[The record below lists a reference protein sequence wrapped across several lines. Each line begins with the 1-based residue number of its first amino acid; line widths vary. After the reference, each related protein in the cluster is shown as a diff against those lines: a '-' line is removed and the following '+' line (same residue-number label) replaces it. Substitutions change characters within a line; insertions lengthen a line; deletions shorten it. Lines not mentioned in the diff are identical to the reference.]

1 MKTHAEEQKLLNNPI
16 LKGGEKM
23 NPIVKGEKEKQKAIS
38 TLGEAFQEV
47 FKTFKKFIYLS
58 SIHDRII
65 VSLYVLLSYCYHE
78 MNCVPFVYLYGP
90 PETGKGEV
98 LNLFNILGF
107 NPKYVIRITNAAL
120 KRVLKKK
127 KFFLLDEAHILG
139 KPEGDFMLSIF
150 LNGYKVGGDVPICAK
165 GEDDVID
172 YPVFG
177 PKAFA
182 TYVWI
187 NDPVLLS
194 RCFIIRTTIPDS
206 KNRPQQFLFAKDRK
220 SLELLA
226 DRIREFFEKSDVRE
240 RIMQAY
246 LNIEEI
252 DDIWGRA
259 QEIVR
264 GMRALARVIGEE
276 AGTNKLHDQV
286 VEIAKSYVEDRK
298 SRDLFEN
305 SDIQVIAA
313 VAIYVQARKLNE
325 DPKSFI
331 VAEKLR
337 NNVARRL
344 HRPSTFRTETLGRI
358 LKDHY
363 LFREGPKVQRV
374 QWNKIPTK
382 VPKTCYFLDYGR
394 LDKVMEPYKHLIEQ
408 SKEEPSSG
416 LAACGKPKEAEDWAD
431 EDACQEECEDKDL

>member
-1 MKTHAEEQKLLNNPI
+1 
-16 LKGGEKM
+16 M
-23 NPIVKGEKEKQKAIS
+23 NPIVKVEKEKQKAIL
-38 TLGEAFQEV
+38 TLAEAFREV
-47 FKTFKKFIYLS
+47 FTTFEKFIYLS
-58 SIHDRII
+58 SVHDRII

-78 MNCVPFVYLYGP
+78 MNSVPYVYLYGP
-90 PETGKGEV
+90 PDTGKGEV
-98 LNLFNILGF
+98 LNLFKILGF

-206 KNRPQQFLFAKDRK
+206 KNRPQQFLFAKDRN

-226 DRIREFFEKSDVRE
+226 ERIKEFFEKSDVRQ
-240 RIMQAY
+240 RIMHAY
-246 LNIEEI
+246 LNLEEI
-252 DDIWGRA
+252 DGIWGRA

-264 GMRALARVIGEE
+264 GMRGIAKVIGKEV
-276 AGTNKLHDQV
+276 GTDTLHDRV
-286 VEIAKSYVEDRK
+286 AEIAKRYVEDRK
-298 SRDLFEN
+298 SRDLFEHSN
-305 SDIQVIAA
+305 IEVIAA
-313 VAIYVQARKLNE
+313 VAIYVQARKLDQDSN
-325 DPKSFI
+325 SFI

-344 HRPSTFRTETLGRI
+344 HRSSTFRTETLGRI

-363 LFREGPKVQRV
+363 LFREDPKVKRV
-374 QWNKIPTK
+374 DWNKIPTK
-382 VPKTCYFLDYGR
+382 VPKTCYFLDYKR
-394 LDKVMEPYKHLIEQ
+394 LNRVMEPYKNLIEPP
-408 SKEEPSSG
+408 EEKPSLSG
-416 LAACGKPKEAEDWAD
+416 LAAVGKPKEAEDWAD
-431 EDACQEECEDKDL
+431 EDASQEEIEDKDL

>member
-1 MKTHAEEQKLLNNPI
+1 MNQLIKEQ
-16 LKGGEKM
+16 
-23 NPIVKGEKEKQKAIS
+23 KEKQKGIS
-38 TLGEAFQEV
+38 TLAEAFQEV

-78 MNCVPFVYLYGP
+78 MNSVPYVYLYGP
-90 PETGKGEV
+90 PDTGKGEV
-98 LNLFNILGF
+98 LNLFKILGF

-120 KRVLKKK
+120 KRVLKQR
-127 KFFLLDEAHILG
+127 KFFLLDEAHVLG

-194 RCFIIRTTIPDS
+194 RCFIIRTRMPDS
-206 KNRPQQFLFAKDRK
+206 TNRPQQFLFAKDRK

-226 DRIREFFEKSDVRE
+226 DRIRQFLEKTDVRQ

-246 LNIEEI
+246 LNLEEI
-252 DDIWGRA
+252 DGIWGRA

-264 GMRALARVIGEE
+264 GMRAIAKVICKEVGRE
-276 AGTNKLHDQV
+276 TLHDRV
-286 VEIAKSYVEDRK
+286 VEIAKKYVEDRK
-298 SRDLFEN
+298 SRDLFEQ
-305 SDIQVIAA
+305 SDIEVIAA

-325 DPKSFI
+325 DPNSFI

-363 LFREGPKVQRV
+363 LFREAPKVKRV
-374 QWNKIPTK
+374 EWNKVPTK
-382 VPKTCYFLDYGR
+382 VPKTCYFLDYAR
-394 LDKVMEPYKHLIEQ
+394 LDKVMEPYKDLIEPPDE
-408 SKEEPSSG
+408 KLFPSA
-416 LAACGKPKEAEDWAD
+416 LAAVGKPKQAEDWAD
-431 EDACQEECEDKDL
+431 EDASHEEIEDPDL